1 MRTLTHR
8 AARQLPAALAILAL
22 AATLPLAAAKGP
34 ASAVPAHPDDKTI
47 IHVLNR
53 IGFGPRPGDVER
65 VRAMGLQT
73 YIEQQLHPDRIPDA
87 AMAPRLASLET
98 LSKSSREIAEEYLI
112 PGQMLR
118 RQQQRQQ
125 GQAATGASL
134 ASAQQ
139 SGEMQNPEGRGSQQG
154 TPGAPPLSPR
164 EMRTPEQMQ
173 AARAER
179 TIMTDLSEQKVLRAA
194 YSDRQL
200 EEVMVDFWFNHFNVF
215 AGKGATRGYLTE
227 YERDAIR
234 PHVLGKFRDL
244 LEATAESPAMLFFLD
259 NWQNSAPVDAQNMD
273 ARKRG
278 AQAQGARRRAQ
289 EAQAPF
295 RPGARRPDATFPRPA
310 QSGQQAA
317 PNRRPRGINENY
329 GRELMELHTLGVD
342 GGYTQ
347 KDVQEVARAFTGWTI
362 QNPRLGGG
370 FVFEPRL
377 HDVGEKLVLGH
388 RIKSGGGKHDG
399 EEVLDILA
407 AHPSTARFI
416 ATKLARRFVSDTP
429 PKPLIERAAKRFH
442 DTNGDIRE
450 VVRTIVTS
458 PEFFSAEAYRAK
470 VKTPLEFVVSAVR
483 ATGLETASGLPLA
496 AALRNLGMPL
506 YMCQPP
512 TGYADRADAWV
523 NTGALLARMNFAV
536 SLTTLRNRGGRANA
550 GTMSADPAAARDAL
564 VAAVLGGDL
573 SAETTATIAKANQAP
588 QAIALVLG
596 SPEFQKR

>member
-8 AARQLPAALAILAL
+8 TARQLPAALAVLAL
-22 AATLPLAAAKGP
+22 AAGLPVTAAKGP
-34 ASAVPAHPDDKTI
+34 ASAIPAHPDDKTI

-73 YIEQQLHPDRIPDA
+73 YIEQQLHPDRIPDT

-134 ASAQQ
+134 ASTPQ
-139 SGEMQNPEGRGSQQG
+139 SGEMQNPVGQASQQG
-154 TPGAPPLSPR
+154 TPAAPPPSPR

-310 QSGQQAA
+310 QSGQHAA
-317 PNRRPRGINENY
+317 PNRRPRGIN
-329 GRELMELHTLGVD
+329 
-342 GGYTQ
+342 
-347 KDVQEVARAFTGWTI
+347 
-362 QNPRLGGG
+362 
-370 FVFEPRL
+370 
-377 HDVGEKLVLGH
+377 
-388 RIKSGGGKHDG
+388 
-399 EEVLDILA
+399 
-407 AHPSTARFI
+407 
-416 ATKLARRFVSDTP
+416 
-429 PKPLIERAAKRFH
+429 
-442 DTNGDIRE
+442 
-450 VVRTIVTS
+450 
-458 PEFFSAEAYRAK
+458 
-470 VKTPLEFVVSAVR
+470 
-483 ATGLETASGLPLA
+483 
-496 AALRNLGMPL
+496 
-506 YMCQPP
+506 
-512 TGYADRADAWV
+512 
-523 NTGALLARMNFAV
+523 
-536 SLTTLRNRGGRANA
+536 
-550 GTMSADPAAARDAL
+550 
-564 VAAVLGGDL
+564 
-573 SAETTATIAKANQAP
+573 
-588 QAIALVLG
+588 
-596 SPEFQKR
+596 

>member
-8 AARQLPAALAILAL
+8 ATRRLPSALAVLAL
-22 AATLPLAAAKGP
+22 AATLPLTAAKGP

-65 VRAMGLQT
+65 IRAMGLQN
-73 YIEQQLHPDRIPDA
+73 YIEQQLHPDRIPDT

-112 PGQMLR
+112 PGQILR
-118 RQQQRQQ
+118 RQQQREL
-125 GQAATGASL
+125 GQAAAGAPSV
-134 ASAQQ
+134 STPQ
-139 SGEMQNPEGRGSQQG
+139 SGEMQNPAGSQQG
-154 TPGAPPLSPR
+154 TPAAPPLSPR
-164 EMRTPEQMQ
+164 EMRTPEEMQ
-173 AARAER
+173 AARAGR
-179 TIMTDLSEQKVLRAA
+179 TVLTDLSEQKVLRAS

-215 AGKGATRGYLTE
+215 AGKGAARGYLTE

-273 ARKRG
+273 GRKRG
-278 AQAQGARRRAQ
+278 AQAGVRRRAQ
-289 EAQAPF
+289 EAQTPF
-295 RPGARRPDATFPRPA
+295 RPGARRPDAPFPRSA
-310 QSGQQAA
+310 QPGQQAA
-317 PNRRPRGINENY
+317 QNRRPRGINENY

-377 HDVGEKLVLGH
+377 HDDGEKLVLGH

-416 ATKLARRFVSDTP
+416 ATKLARRFVADTP
-429 PKPLIERAAKRFH
+429 PRPLIDRAAKRFH
-442 DTNGDIRE
+442 DTDGDIRE

-470 VKTPLEFVVSAVR
+470 VKTPFEFVVSAVR
-483 ATGLETASGLPLA
+483 ATGTETASGLPLA
-496 AALRNLGMPL
+496 AALRTLGMPL

-550 GTMSADPAAARDAL
+550 GSMPADPATARDAL
-564 VAAVLGGDL
+564 VAGVLGGDL
-573 SAETTATIAKANQAP
+573 SAETTATIAKANEAP